1 MTVLVRDIW
10 VGTSTEKRLNIR
22 FVPVLNRDEQG
33 CLTKFVSGVPRYFQ
47 WVSSTVG

>member
-22 FVPVLNRDEQG
+22 WVAALNRHE
-33 CLTKFVSGVPRYFQ
+33 
-47 WVSSTVG
+47 